1 VANQTINKKLSYSLR
16 NKGLKMSEI
25 FDHVA
30 YAYKRK
36 QTSQFNNLLALDD
49 FGSGL
54 NTCEIAEFMKP
65 DIIKLDR
72 SLLTGIDS
80 IDLPIS

>member
-1 VANQTINKKLSYSLR
+1 
-16 NKGLKMSEI
+16 MSEI

-30 YAYKRK
+30 SAYKRK

-80 IDLPIS
+80 NGFCKKGQPNNTYRTSCISLSLI